1 MIHQNPPAVPGPVQG
16 LANTRNEQIQDL
28 QAIIREAGLPVDHD
42 TFADWLLDQIED
54 AGWRLVD
61 RHQVEPWSGP
71 VDGLVSDK
79 PVHAG

>member
-1 MIHQNPPAVPGPVQG
+1 MIHESPPLVPGPFSG
-16 LANTRNEQIQDL
+16 LTDARREQIQDL
-28 QAIIREAGLPVDHD
+28 QSIIREAGLPVDHE

-71 VDGLVSDK
+71 VDQWDDK
-79 PVHAG
+79 PVEAG